1 MADKPR
7 PEEEEEKEKLQLA
20 KEMEQELWL
29 VVSPLNLKWI
39 ISSPFVGR
47 LDNLT
52 LRIRHVEKFLA
63 RIPGGILGGRENK
76 ICLLAQAFFQVAPPT

>member
-52 LRIRHVEKFLA
+52 LLIRHVEKF
-63 RIPGGILGGRENK
+63 PGGRENK

>member
-52 LRIRHVEKFLA
+52 LLIRHVEKFLA
-63 RIPGGILGGRENK
+63 RLPK
-76 ICLLAQAFFQVAPPT
+76 FCLLAQAFFQVAPPT

>member
-39 ISSPFVGR
+39 ISSPHHM
-47 LDNLT
+47 
-52 LRIRHVEKFLA
+52 IRHVEKFLA
-63 RIPGGILGGRENK
+63 RLPGGILGGRENK